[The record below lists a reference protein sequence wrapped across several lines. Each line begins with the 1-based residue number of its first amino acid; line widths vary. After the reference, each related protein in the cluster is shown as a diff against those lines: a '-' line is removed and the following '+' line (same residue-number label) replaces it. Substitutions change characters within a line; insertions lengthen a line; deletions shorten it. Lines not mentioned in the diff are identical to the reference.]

1 MSIAKFIDS
10 MIREETYHRIANEF
24 GTGVGIAEWEGDFY
38 PHYTNLRKIPD
49 EFKVVILTN
58 LMIREGIYQQ
68 VIREVIRLENK
79 YANKRIKKSTL
90 YEKAINNIVERDS
103 IILHY

>member
-1 MSIAKFIDS
+1 
-10 MIREETYHRIANEF
+10 MIRQETYHRIANEF
-24 GTGVGIAEWEGDFY
+24 GTGIGIAEWEGDFY
-38 PHYTNLRKIPD
+38 PRYTNVAKIPD
-49 EFKVVILTN
+49 GMKVVILTN
-58 LMIREGIYQQ
+58 LIIREEIYQP
-68 VIREVIRLENK
+68 VIREVIRLEKK

>member
-1 MSIAKFIDS
+1 

-24 GTGVGIAEWEGDFY
+24 GTGIGIAEWEGDFY
-38 PHYTNLRKIPD
+38 PRYTNVAKMPD
-49 EFKVVILTN
+49 EMKVNVLTN
-58 LMIREGIYQQ
+58 LMIREEIYQQ
-68 VIREVIRLENK
+68 VIREVIRLEKK